1 MAAQGFLK
9 ELYFPFPF
17 LVILLYLFQ
26 ISRDIHRR
34 QLTNGDTSHA
44 PPAAALIPAHST
56 VEKAER
62 KSRETEMSLKEITS
76 SSERF
81 LPSHKGRALIP
92 RHFSPFN
99 THTQSTEHSNPI
111 CVCVCNATTHGT
123 PIQRRAHIQS
133 TRHSVQNNQT
143 TVVTKLRKWGDCCRW
158 PRAQAQMSLT
168 FFLFFVFLRR

>member
-62 KSRETEMSLKEITS
+62 ESRETEMSLKEITS
-76 SSERF
+76 SLSVSFPLTRAGRLFHDTF
-81 LPSHKGRALIP
+81 LLLTP
-92 RHFSPFN
+92 
-99 THTQSTEHSNPI
+99 THSRLSIQIRSV
-111 CVCVCNATTHGT
+111 CVCVMLLRMELPSSAE
-123 PIQRRAHIQS
+123 HISNQLDTVCRIIRLQS
-133 TRHSVQNNQT
+133 
-143 TVVTKLRKWGDCCRW
+143 
-158 PRAQAQMSLT
+158 
-168 FFLFFVFLRR
+168 